1 VSERIHLR
9 GSHTYHDFSKR
20 ASPEHVA
27 DVVLLFLV
35 GRRRLRHDLLG
46 DEREHLVVVALIV
59 SESVTMLSLDVQ
71 VVSSVEQEMEDVDA
85 QVVVMATICRCR
97 SGKG

>member
-1 VSERIHLR
+1 M

-20 ASPEHVA
+20 ASPEYVA

-46 DEREHLVVVALIV
+46 DEREHLVVALIV
-59 SESVTMLSLDVQ
+59 SESVTTLSLDV
-71 VVSSVEQEMEDVDA
+71 
-85 QVVVMATICRCR
+85 
-97 SGKG
+97 